1 MDLWPW
7 RSKGS
12 IWSLFSHRSSCTLN
26 NGRKQHNENSNTSF
40 QNCYYIYHLIY
51 TLWRGHFLFWVPRK
65 TYFWTWN
72 TSSSFLTL
80 WKIKKK
86 GYSSETHNMCIVKPE
101 ETYSSASISRAAW
114 ASIWSWLSLWLKE
127 REGDWH
133 YDAHCTG
140 SNQLNGSKL
149 DLNAL
154 S

>member
-86 GYSSETHNMCIVKPE
+86 KGYSSETHNMHCK
-101 ETYSSASISRAAW
+101 AW
-114 ASIWSWLSLWLKE
+114 RDIQFCQYLQGCLGFHLVLALPVIKGERGRLTLWCSLHWQQSTK
-127 REGDWH
+127 WI
-133 YDAHCTG
+133 
-140 SNQLNGSKL
+140 
-149 DLNAL
+149 
-154 S
+154 